1 MRSCWML
8 SLALTLVPLTS
19 LALPRSSSPNIRP
32 QSERIEKWFDIAT
45 RSSPTVRALVDRI
58 ERSRVI
64 VYLEIRHD
72 LRPNVAACL
81 SWMAATEHGRI
92 VRASLRPDLRMV
104 DAVAMIAHEL
114 QHVVEVID
122 HPEVRSNQ
130 ALLDLYTRIGHP
142 TAQTG
147 KQWDTLAAITA
158 GTEARAEATGGRRPA
173 ASVPAR
179 AGA

>member
-1 MRSCWML
+1 MRSCVL
-8 SLALTLVPLTS
+8 LTLVLTS
-19 LALPRSSSPNIRP
+19 LPLPSPAMPRGSTAKIRP
-32 QSERIEKWFDIAT
+32 QSERIQKWLDTAT
-45 RSSPTVRALVDRI
+45 RTSPTVRALVDRI
-58 ERSRVI
+58 DRSDVI

-72 LRPNVAACL
+72 LAPNVAAYL
-81 SWMAATEHGRI
+81 SWMAATERGRI

-114 QHVVEVID
+114 QHVVEVIE

-147 KQWDTLAAITA
+147 KQWDTLAAIAA
-158 GTEARAEATGGRRPA
+158 GTEARLEASGGRRATPV
-173 ASVPAR
+173 STR